1 MEKLFKAIIRA
12 TSEQKKKVVYKNPK
26 TKIADGK
33 QGPVIKR
40 DLDDDFPDFMERDP
54 SKSYVSNGI
63 LGILYRDIQN
73 ENALYQFIKNDW
85 ENSICLQ
92 YSLDDKILGLV
103 SSSSRQMHQY
113 LFEVYREIV

>member
-1 MEKLFKAIIRA
+1 MCSVAVDFAKHGECVA
-12 TSEQKKKVVYKNPK
+12 
-26 TKIADGK
+26 K
-33 QGPVIKR
+33 QNFEDIKR